1 MSLPGSLRIMTSKW
15 NRALITGASSGIGR
29 EIARQLAADG
39 SDLVLVARD
48 QERLETLAMELA
60 EQHDVE
66 VEVLRADLADRTE
79 LTVVADRL
87 QSDERPIDL
96 LVNNAGFGHGGLFHE
111 LDLAG
116 QTGMV
121 DVNITALHRLT
132 HAAAKTMVPRQRGGI
147 LNISSVAGHMVTPQS
162 ATYGASKAFVSSF
175 SEAIHEELAPLGVT
189 VTAICPGLTRTE
201 FHERADFDDS
211 SYPDV
216 LWQQAEDVASEALDA
231 LDSGRARVVTGNV
244 NKAFNGVLNVIP
256 RSALRKL
263 INLGNR

>member
-1 MSLPGSLRIMTSKW
+1 MTSKW

-39 SDLVLVARD
+39 SDLVVIARD
-48 QERLETLAMELA
+48 QERLEALAVELA
-60 EQHDVE
+60 EEHGVE
-66 VEVLRADLADRTE
+66 VEVLRADLSDRAE

-87 QSDERPIDL
+87 EDAERPIDL
-96 LVNNAGFGHGGLFHE
+96 LVNNAGFGSGGLFHE
-111 LDLAG
+111 LDVDG

-121 DVNITALHRLT
+121 DVNVTALVRLS
-132 HAAAKTMVPRQRGGI
+132 HAAAKTMAPRQRGGI
-147 LNISSVAGHMVTPQS
+147 LNISSIAGHMVSPQA
-162 ATYGASKAFVSSF
+162 ATYAASKAFVSSF
-175 SEAIHEELAPLGVT
+175 SEAIHEELAPSGVT

-201 FHERADFDDS
+201 FHERAESDS
-211 SYPDV
+211 DSYPDA
-216 LWQQAEDVASEALDA
+216 LWQSAKDVATESLAA